1 MSYTL
6 QDVFNQANSDYNTAK
21 ITSKCCN
28 SIVSKGVKI
37 ENELETNKIII
48 YNTHLGGDFYKEIE
62 EYQYHIFER
71 KGWIY
76 GKYVVSLSNYRRK
89 LDVIEERIRAEINTR
104 KNGRYIMGL
113 KEMREYYLLKFSE
126 SSKIINQLN

>member
-6 QDVFNQANSDYNTAK
+6 QDIFNQANLDHNVAK
-21 ITSKCCN
+21 INSKCCV
-28 SIVSKGVKI
+28 SVVSKGVKI
-37 ENELETNKIII
+37 EKDIETNEIVI
-48 YNTHLGGDFYKEIE
+48 YNTHLGGDFYKEIDSQQYVFFE
-62 EYQYHIFER
+62 E
-71 KGWIY
+71 KGWVY

-89 LDVIEERIRAEINTR
+89 LDVIEERIRNEINTR

-113 KEMREYYLLKFSE
+113 KEMREHYLLKFSE

>member
-1 MSYTL
+1 MSYNL

-21 ITSKCCN
+21 INSKCCN

-37 ENELETNKIII
+37 QKELETNQITI
-48 YNTHLGGDFYKEIE
+48 YNTHLGGDFYKEIDTN
-62 EYQYHIFER
+62 QYHIFER
-71 KGWIY
+71 KGWVY
-76 GKYVVSLSNYRRK
+76 GKYFISLCNYRTK
-89 LDVIEERIRAEINTR
+89 LDVIEKRIKNEINTR
-104 KNGRYIMGL
+104 KNGRYIIGL